1 MDHKK
6 GKGDKWRHIKEKSRR
21 RIQEGRDPKVVR
33 WHAALES
40 MFMTMEDRVIPGEII
55 TIDALNPKEIESFRK
70 LHLNMDLAPFVTAV
84 FLPASIADPL
94 SRSSA
99 NRIERELKGSNK
111 VLVAKYK
118 DYKRILTAEISP
130 AKPGID
136 IFDEGSHVGSH
147 NYYSVEECISDLSN
161 IIWIHMKHEDRWTD
175 EDYIKYTEGWF
186 YRSAT
191 HKVIDLPIN
200 ANYSYI
206 HHPGLLNMD
215 EVAAVY
221 KLMKAVLLRIHND
234 PNEAIAFANSF
245 NQSNDKICRITK
257 QGLVR
262 GDKDELKFFKIYMED
277 KLIQL
282 LKLLRGYEVIDFG
295 KFTPARQK
303 KFKAMFPA
311 TVDDVIQKILKSL
324 KDRI

>member
-1 MDHKK
+1 MNQK
-6 GKGDKWRHIKEKSRR
+6 GREDKWRNIKERSLR
-21 RIQEGRDPKVVR
+21 RIKEGRDPKVVR

-55 TIDALNPKEIESFRK
+55 TIDALTPKEIESFRK

-99 NRIERELKGSNK
+99 NKIERELTGSNK
-111 VLVAKYK
+111 VLVSKYK

-175 EDYIKYTEGWF
+175 DDYIKYTEGWF

-215 EVAAVY
+215 AVRAIY

-234 PNEAIAFANSF
+234 PNETIALANSI
-245 NQSNDKICRITK
+245 NQSNDNTCRITRE
-257 QGLVR
+257 GLIK
-262 GDKDELKFFKIYMED
+262 GDKNEIKSFKIYMED

-282 LKLLRGYEVIDFG
+282 LKLLRGYEVIDFR
-295 KFTPARQK
+295 KFTPVQQK
-303 KFKAMFPA
+303 KFKAMFA
-311 TVDDVIQKILKSL
+311 TTVDAVIQKILKDL
-324 KDRI
+324 KQDG